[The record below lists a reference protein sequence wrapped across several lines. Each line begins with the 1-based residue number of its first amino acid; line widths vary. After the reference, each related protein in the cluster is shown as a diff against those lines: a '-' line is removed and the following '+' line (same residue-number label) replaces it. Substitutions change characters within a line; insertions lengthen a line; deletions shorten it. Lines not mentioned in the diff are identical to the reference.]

1 MLQIL
6 IPSSLILGACAGI
19 EGGPAERAAA
29 NHSSLRGAYMRQEVD
44 PSLIFRSDVGVLGYQ
59 QHAHLNCYTGHGGKV
74 SEPSDGFQAG
84 VHKVDACGRA
94 CDENYCACFVYF
106 WKYNECFLRDSCE
119 LSECEQGSEG
129 KESYDFDTYTAGP
142 VNTPCFCEH
151 GKGQWIPY
159 DPPGTLAC
167 TCVSCD
173 PGYMVTDMYCVPE
186 QRGGGPNLLGY
197 EP

>member
-1 MLQIL
+1 MLYCVPEQRV
-6 IPSSLILGACAGI
+6 
-19 EGGPAERAAA
+19 GGPNLVGYEPENRLNA
-29 NHSSLRGAYMRQEVD
+29 N
-44 PSLIFRSDVGVLGYQ
+44 VLGYE

-74 SEPSDGFQAG
+74 SEPNDGLQAG
-84 VHKVDACGRA
+84 VHNVDACGRA

-167 TCVSCD
+167 TCVSC
-173 PGYMVTDMYCVPE
+173 PATWSPICTASLSSALGVRISSATNQKTD
-186 QRGGGPNLLGY
+186 
-197 EP
+197 